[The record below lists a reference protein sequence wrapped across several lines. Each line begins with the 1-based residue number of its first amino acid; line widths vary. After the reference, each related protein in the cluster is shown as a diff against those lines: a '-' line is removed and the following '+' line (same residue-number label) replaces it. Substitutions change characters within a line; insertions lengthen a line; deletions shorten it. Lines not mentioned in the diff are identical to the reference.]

1 MADGSFK
8 HISSVL
14 KKISQ
19 DYGLEKRINEQ
30 RLLTEWPALVGDPIG
45 RVSRP
50 ERIFEGTLYLRLGNA
65 VWRTELL
72 FQKAALIQ
80 RVNNLLG
87 GQVIKDI
94 KFM

>member
-1 MADGSFK
+1 MSEHSFK

-19 DYGLEKRINEQ
+19 DYGLEQQINEQ
-30 RLLTEWPALVGDPIG
+30 RLMTEWASLVGDPIG
-45 RVSRP
+45 RISKP
-50 ERIFEGTLYLRLGNA
+50 ERIFEGTLYLRLSNS

-72 FQKAALIQ
+72 FQKNAMLQ
-80 RVNNLLG
+80 RVNGALG